1 LLVEQRNVDIIG
13 GASRR
18 NPAAGTN
25 ERRIADY
32 YAAYLDRATIDRRGA
47 APLQPH
53 LQRIQAIANRR
64 DLSAALGASMRADV
78 DPLNATSFGTE
89 NLFGVFV
96 AQGLQEPNRNF
107 AYLLQG
113 GLGLPDRD
121 YYLSETPEMIR
132 VATPTGPMSAR
143 C

>member
-1 LLVEQRNVDIIG
+1 
-13 GASRR
+13 
-18 NPAAGTN
+18 
-25 ERRIADY
+25 
-32 YAAYLDRATIDRRGA
+32 
-47 APLQPH
+47 
-53 LQRIQAIANRR
+53 
-64 DLSAALGASMRADV
+64 MRADV

-121 YYLSETPEMIR
+121 YYLSETPAMIQR
-132 VATPTGPMSAR
+132 PRRLSRPISAR